1 MKKFSQAVVGG
12 LIASLLLLSPAQAKK
27 TTEKLG
33 DAGAVAIPLVAL
45 GATLL
50 HEQDT
55 NDGTIQLIE
64 SLASS
69 TAVTLALKQVI
80 DKRRPNGQCCDSFP
94 SGHSTVAF
102 AGAAF
107 IQKRY
112 GWEYGIPAYL
122 GAGFVAWSRV
132 DADKHHV
139 EDVVA
144 GAAIGILASYVFT
157 EPYKGFTVTPEASAD
172 YIGVHVSATW

>member
-1 MKKFSQAVVGG
+1 MKKIGRTLLGG
-12 LIASLLLLSPAQAKK
+12 LAASLLLLSPAQAK
-27 TTEKLG
+27 TDVEKAG
-33 DAGAVAIPLVAL
+33 DAGAVAIPLAAL
-45 GATLL
+45 AATLL
-50 HEQDT
+50 HEKDT
-55 NDGTIQLIE
+55 SDGTIQLIE

-80 DKRRPNGQCCDSFP
+80 DKRRPNGECCDSFP
-94 SGHSTVAF
+94 SGHATIAF
-102 AGAAF
+102 SGAAF

-139 EDVVA
+139 EDVIA
-144 GAAIGILASYVFT
+144 GAAIGILASYIFT
-157 EPYKGFTVTPEASAD
+157 EPYKGLNITPEASAN
-172 YIGVHVSATW
+172 YIGLHVSATW